1 MMKVLIADDEPL
13 ARERLRGLLTRE
25 GNIEIVA
32 EAADGREAI
41 EQASATHPDIVLLDI
56 RMPGMD
62 GLEAARHIAALPD
75 PPAVIFTTAFGE
87 HALEAFE
94 AAACDY
100 LVKPVRAER
109 LRRALANAQR
119 LTRPQT
125 SRLQPE
131 SKARREHIA
140 IRARDGLRL
149 VPVTAI
155 RYFKADHKYTLV
167 RTAEEE
173 FLIEEPLKSLEEEF
187 AGDFLRIHRNALV
200 GLRHVTGLEHRGN
213 GRHAVRL
220 QGLEETL
227 DVSRAH
233 LPRLRAWLENG
244 ARRDTAA
251 DDADEA
257 IPQPVSAG

>member
-13 ARERLRGLLTRE
+13 ARDRLRNLLARE
-25 GNIEIVA
+25 DDVEIVA
-32 EAADGREAI
+32 EAADGREAV
-41 EQASATHPDIVLLDI
+41 EQATATRPDIVLLDI

-100 LVKPVRAER
+100 LVKPVKAER
-109 LRRALANAQR
+109 LQRALANAQR
-119 LTRPQT
+119 LTRPQA
-125 SRLQPE
+125 SRLQPGA
-131 SKARREHIA
+131 KARREHLSV
-140 IRARDGLRL
+140 RTRTGLQL
-149 VPVTAI
+149 VPVAAI

-173 FLIEEPLKSLEEEF
+173 FLIEESLKSLEEEF
-187 AGDFLRIHRNALV
+187 AEDFLRIHRNALIN
-200 GLRHVTGLEHRGN
+200 LRHLAALERREN
-213 GRHAVRL
+213 GRHLVRL
-220 QGLEETL
+220 QGVEETL

-233 LPRLRAWLENG
+233 LPGLRARLENG
-244 ARRDTAA
+244 GNGKAMPAPDEPAPPPAA
-251 DDADEA
+251 
-257 IPQPVSAG
+257 AG